1 MKKLIP
7 EYSFSEEQLNSISS
21 LAKETGLTEQITRIL
36 YARGVDTAQK
46 INRFMHPS
54 EKNFLSPFLMKGM
67 REAVELITRARDE
80 GWTVAVFG
88 DYDADGV
95 CATAIMTTYRN
106 FSRGALS
113 SNRGFS
119 FPETARKKMPSAAAA
134 KR

>member
-88 DYDADGV
+88 DYDADG
-95 CATAIMTTYRN
+95 IWRLR
-106 FSRGALS
+106 RGRYLRVGNYVPRFA
-113 SNRGFS
+113 
-119 FPETARKKMPSAAAA
+119 
-134 KR
+134 